1 MKSGNKKSGLKVAW
15 KEEQKVLIPIMKEIK
30 KRDRL
35 SNITIAITWIV
46 FLQTVIVCMCHV
58 PLIVGYTG
66 LFISIAISSYC
77 NGRKDASHEMVMEL
91 WAQLK
96 T

>member
-1 MKSGNKKSGLKVAW
+1 MII
-15 KEEQKVLIPIMKEIK
+15 EQSEQIMKEIK

-77 NGRKDASHEMVMEL
+77 NGRKDASHERVMEL